1 MKNYIYYAFSF
12 SVEDNRYTVLLNNE
26 CYDSDRN
33 LTNIAARKIDTM
45 ISEFLPANETQITTD
60 ESVDSDSFISYLCER
75 YQISIS
81 QHLCTN
87 FENNTKISIFKEK
100 EKPLQEDLD
109 VLPEDQC

>member
-1 MKNYIYYAFSF
+1 MKSYIYYAFSF
-12 SVEDNRYTVLLNNE
+12 SLEDDRYTVLLNNQ

-75 YQISIS
+75 YQISIA
-81 QHLCTN
+81 QHLCIN
-87 FENNTKISIFKEK
+87 FEDDREIAIIKEK
-100 EKPLQEDLD
+100 EKPLEKDLD